1 MTPNTSQHILN
12 APTHLLASP
21 WLANDLS
28 VKSLVLVTLAVLIF
42 APKIAKV
49 SQGPVCALI
58 AVLNPGFANS

>member
-1 MTPNTSQHILN
+1 MTPNTSQPILS
-12 APTHLLASP
+12 APTHLLVSP

-42 APKIAKV
+42 APKLAKV
-49 SQGPVCALI
+49 SHGPVCTLI